1 MKKLLAAV
9 MMSALPMSG
18 AFAADA
24 NYGAGR
30 HPMIVACENPDC
42 SDNFLQPPKDL
53 LGPASRPDKGNAPV
67 DPVQGGCQGP
77 GCAKP
82 VRPSPFSLMSADS
95 ESVAS
100 KQPSKSRKKKQN
112 Q

>member
-1 MKKLLAAV
+1 MKRLLATV
-9 MMSALPMSG
+9 MMSAVPLSG

-24 NYGAGR
+24 HYGAGR
-30 HPMIVACENPDC
+30 HLMVLACETSDC

-67 DPVQGGCQGP
+67 DPVQNGCQGT
-77 GCAKP
+77 GCVKP

-95 ESVAS
+95 ETVTP
-100 KQPSKSRKKKQN
+100 KQPTRSKKKKQN
-112 Q
+112 

>member
-1 MKKLLAAV
+1 MKRLLATV
-9 MMSALPMSG
+9 MMSAVPLSG

-24 NYGAGR
+24 SYGVGR
-30 HPMIVACENPDC
+30 HPMVLACETPDC

-53 LGPASRPDKGNAPV
+53 LGPASRPDKGNTPV
-67 DPVQGGCQGP
+67 DPVQNGCQGA
-77 GCAKP
+77 GCVKP

-95 ESVAS
+95 ESVTP
-100 KQPSKSRKKKQN
+100 KQPTRSKKKKQN